1 MGKYRYIC
9 FVKWA
14 GFPTEEWLKKHG
26 ELAEKYGLKLS
37 YRGAAFGVPEDS
49 VLIYK
54 GDTPVEKYRDFRI
67 ESYDPNV
74 IDHSNTVISVKAP

>member
-14 GFPTEEWLKKHG
+14 GFPTEEWLKKHE

-67 ESYDPNV
+67 ESVNTDV